1 MKVLGLT
8 GPSGAG
14 KGFVCALFA
23 RHGIPSID
31 ADRVYH
37 DLLVPPSQCLDALVE
52 RFGRSVL
59 FPDGTLNR
67 KALGGIVFA
76 DPAEL
81 AALNA
86 ITHRFVLEKIRLL
99 LQAYAESDTPPAAVL
114 VDAPTLYESGFDTEC
129 DRVIA
134 VLADRAARKA
144 RILQRD
150 SIPEEAAE
158 RRLSAQPDD
167 AFYTA
172 RAHFVLH
179 NEGDEKALEAQLAPI
194 LADVAEGAAV

>member
-59 FPDGTLNR
+59 FPDGTL
-67 KALGGIVFA
+67 
-76 DPAEL
+76 D
-81 AALNA
+81 
-86 ITHRFVLEKIRLL
+86 
-99 LQAYAESDTPPAAVL
+99 
-114 VDAPTLYESGFDTEC
+114 
-129 DRVIA
+129 
-134 VLADRAARKA
+134 RKA